1 MTNLNDTSVAI
12 GQPRIGKMHSVL
24 AGPSFGEMNSRRQAI
39 PTEGMAALNLMQ
51 RAMTGADDDLGLMD
65 LNHSK
70 LSGQD
75 GLNHAGMTGMMGLN
89 AMAKPFMANAPKTAD
104 QQAREKQVNDYAQQL
119 VAQVFYGTM
128 LKQMRSSPFKSDLFS
143 GGRGGQ
149 AYSSLYDQAIS
160 ERMSRAGGNKLTRVI
175 AKSILKKDAQA
186 RQAAIPMAQPPAAMV
201 PEAAAEVRNSFA
213 NVRVHVAPDLGR

>member
-1 MTNLNDTSVAI
+1 MTNLNDTSIAV
-12 GQPRIGKMHSVL
+12 GQPRIGRMQSML
-24 AGPSFGEMNSRRQAI
+24 AGPAFGEMNNRRQEI
-39 PTEGMAALNLMQ
+39 PTEGMAALNIMQ
-51 RAMTGADDDLGLMD
+51 RAMTGADDELGLMD
-65 LNHSK
+65 INHSK
-70 LSGQD
+70 VMQPD
-75 GLNHAGMTGMMGLN
+75 NLNHASLTGLMGLN
-89 AMAKPFMANAPKTAD
+89 AMAKPVVADGPKTAD
-104 QQAREKQVNDYAQQL
+104 QQAREKQVSDYAQQL

-160 ERMSRAGGNKLTRVI
+160 ERMSRSGGNKLTRVI

-186 RQAAIPMAQPPAAMV
+186 RYAATQAAPAPAAMV